1 MFIYISQALPCSQLF
16 PIFTK
21 KLNNWNSEKVYLFIC
36 GCLLVVYAR
45 LLVVCAR
52 LWLFAG
58 GLWSYVVVC
67 GHLLVMCGRLL
78 MVCGRLWW
86 FVVVCWWFV
95 VVGYFRNYVTII
107 HADIHVYEC
116 IPSCLI
122 SCLCVSA

>member
-1 MFIYISQALPCSQLF
+1 MFIYISQALPCF
-16 PIFTK
+16 PFTK
-21 KLNNWNSEKVYLFIC
+21 KLNNWNSEKLYLFIC

-45 LLVVCAR
+45 LLVVCAC

-86 FVVVCWWFV
+86 FVVV
-95 VVGYFRNYVTII
+95 GYFSNYVTII